1 MLESPLRLM
10 TCWSLSVLVFVGCLA
25 RRIYAFK
32 RETAAAMSIQK
43 YIRMSL
49 MRRVYMTLYS
59 SAIIIQSN
67 ARGFTTRQRFLHRKE
82 HKAATI
88 IQVFY
93 HEMNVLWC
101 WCDL

>member
-1 MLESPLRLM
+1 MLESPLRPM
-10 TCWSLSVLVFVGCLA
+10 IVWSLSVLVFVGCLA

-32 RETAAAMSIQK
+32 RETAAAISIQK
-43 YIRMSL
+43 YIRMGL
-49 MRRVYMTLYS
+49 TRRVYVTLYF

-67 ARGFTTRQRFLHRKE
+67 VRGFTTRQRFLHRKE

-93 HEMNVLWC
+93 HETNVLC
-101 WCDL
+101 FWCDL